1 MNPLHRGMA
10 LGCAI
15 EAVAVAVF
23 AIALYLTA
31 EFVGGLL

>member
-1 MNPLHRGMA
+1 MRRGMA

-23 AIALYLTA
+23 AVALALFA